1 MGDGPLLT
9 DDAGPVAEVE
19 RPGTYDVICLPAI
32 AADSAAN
39 APSGRWRNWRP
50 PATAFTRPRWPAAAT
65 RRTMF
70 RPSRRWVPACSRWS
84 CRQRQIAG
92 G

>member
-32 AADSAAN
+32 AADSRCQR
-39 APSGRWRNWRP
+39 PERPLRNS
-50 PATAFTRPRWPAAAT
+50 AAAGHRVYQAT
-65 RRTMF
+65 LACRRDPPDNVSAV
-70 RPSRRWVPACSRWS
+70 PSLGSGLFEMGL
-84 CRQRQIAG
+84 AG
-92 G
+92 NDK